1 MPFAALDL
9 HKNVVEAIL
18 VDDDGRVLA
27 RDRFPATREAITQF
41 ARQHLSPTTDVAL
54 EATTNTW
61 AVVRLLQPFAR
72 EVVVSN
78 PLRTRAIAEAKV
90 KTDKVD
96 ASVLAHLLRCDF
108 LPRVWIPDEETSE
121 LRHLATERASLV
133 ADRTRI
139 KNRIHSVL
147 HQRLI
152 PSPHPD
158 LFSAAALAW
167 LEQLEIDAPGRASLD
182 RLLRQLT
189 AIDTEILDLTNLLAK
204 FAHDDQRTKLLM
216 TLPGVDFPVALTL
229 IAVLGDI
236 SRFPSA
242 DRAAS
247 YIGLAPSTRQSGQHC
262 YHGPITKQGSGHAR
276 WMMVQ
281 AAQALATHPGPLG
294 VFFRKLAK
302 RKNRNVA
309 IVATA
314 RKLVTIAWHM
324 LTRNEPY
331 RYAQPD
337 TLAAKFNRLR
347 IRVTGQRKVGGNPK
361 GSPRPAAYGT
371 GKPTRAV
378 PSLHEVYRDAGLPDP
393 APLSTGELR
402 TVEAADATAFARA
415 IRQSH
420 RVARRH
426 A

>member
-18 VDDDGRVLA
+18 IDDDGRVLA
-27 RDRFPATREAITQF
+27 RDRFPATREAIIRF
-41 ARQHLSPTTDVAL
+41 ARQHLTPDTAVAL

-139 KNRIHSVL
+139 KNRIHAVL

-152 PSPHPD
+152 QCPYAD
-158 LFSAAALAW
+158 LFSTAALAW
-167 LEQLEIDAPGRASLD
+167 LQQLDIDASGRASLD
-182 RLLRQLT
+182 RFLRQLT

-204 FAHDDQRTKLLM
+204 VAHDDPRIRLLM

-229 IAVLGDI
+229 LAVLGDI
-236 SRFPSA
+236 SA
-242 DRAAS
+242 
-247 YIGLAPSTRQSGQHC
+247 
-262 YHGPITKQGSGHAR
+262 
-276 WMMVQ
+276 
-281 AAQALATHPGPLG
+281 
-294 VFFRKLAK
+294 
-302 RKNRNVA
+302 
-309 IVATA
+309 
-314 RKLVTIAWHM
+314 
-324 LTRNEPY
+324 
-331 RYAQPD
+331 
-337 TLAAKFNRLR
+337 
-347 IRVTGQRKVGGNPK
+347 
-361 GSPRPAAYGT
+361 SPRPT
-371 GKPTRAV
+371 RPPPTSASPPPPASPPSTAITAPSPSRAPV
-378 PSLHEVYRDAGLPDP
+378 TPAG
-393 APLSTGELR
+393 
-402 TVEAADATAFARA
+402 
-415 IRQSH
+415 
-420 RVARRH
+420 
-426 A
+426 